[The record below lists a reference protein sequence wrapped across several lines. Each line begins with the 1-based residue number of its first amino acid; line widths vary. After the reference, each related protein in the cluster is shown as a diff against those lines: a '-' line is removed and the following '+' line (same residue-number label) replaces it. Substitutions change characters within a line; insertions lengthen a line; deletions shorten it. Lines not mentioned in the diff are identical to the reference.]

1 MHLNNKSSLRKK
13 QQEHVTL
20 ACILFFPLRA
30 VSKTSAFGVLWLS
43 SQPCCLRP
51 KAHGDAETRPAI
63 GQDHLPGTAPLLCL
77 TPLRAPSLPRSHC
90 QEGEDF
96 SLLLPPCCFPRG
108 LYHPLVYRDLSRP
121 ISTNSPSSQCLHS
134 SAALSLSVT
143 LGWRCSHYLRQPGKY
158 ILLH

>member
-77 TPLRAPSLPRSHC
+77 TPLRAPSLPHSHC
-90 QEGEDF
+90 QEGRIF
-96 SLLLPPCCFPRG
+96 LFF
-108 LYHPLVYRDLSRP
+108 YHPAVSHVAFTTLWCIGTSPGPFLQTLHPHNV
-121 ISTNSPSSQCLHS
+121 STVQ
-134 SAALSLSVT
+134 
-143 LGWRCSHYLRQPGKY
+143 
-158 ILLH
+158 LLCH